1 MVFYLSTLRKALK
14 TERKL
19 RDTEG
24 NLDGLTEKDLK
35 NCLTNRTVRGKI
47 NEFEPRGENEF
58 EKDWNRGFGAKKL

>member
-1 MVFYLSTLRKALK
+1 MVFYLSALRKALK

-35 NCLTNRTVRGKI
+35 KVLDK
-47 NEFEPRGENEF
+47 P
-58 EKDWNRGFGAKKL
+58 DGAW